1 MGNSVEQ
8 LGGGKS
14 KCLEAGPGLEGSGNR
29 PIQVKQ
35 RLSSVKGG
43 KDRA

>member
-14 KCLEAGPGLEGSGNR
+14 KCLEAGSGLEGSGNR
-29 PIQVKQ
+29 PTQVKQ
-35 RLSSVKGG
+35 RLSSVEGG
-43 KDRA
+43 KDKA

>member
-14 KCLEAGPGLEGSGNR
+14 KCLEAGPGLEGLGNR
-29 PIQVKQ
+29 PAQVKQ
-35 RLSSVKGG
+35 RLSSVEGG